1 MNPPGPFPAAMPAV
15 SATSASPAAFGRSSA
30 FVFPAS
36 SSLAAPSASNGTS
49 VPHPMSA
56 STAKS
61 APSVPSSPTP
71 TFATLDA
78 NEAVAS
84 VAYRLSELIAIYPIT
99 PSSAMAES
107 CDEWS
112 AGGRKNLWGEVPR
125 VTQLQSEGGVA
136 GTVHG
141 GLIGGALTTSFTASQ
156 GLLLMIPNLYKIAG
170 ELLPF
175 ALHVS
180 ARAIAAQGLSIF
192 GDHQDVMACRATGCV
207 LLCSNNGQE
216 AQDLALVA
224 HAATLRAR
232 LPFIHFFDG
241 FRTSHEVSK
250 LALLDD
256 DQLRAVIDEAD
267 LAAFRARAL
276 SPDRPTL
283 RGTAQNPDV
292 YFQGRESVN
301 RFYDALPGIVQST
314 MNRLAAVCGRQYH
327 IVEYFGHPE
336 AERVVVAMGSA
347 VDTLGETTR
356 WLQDRG
362 EKVGVIAVRLAHPFP
377 VAAFRAALPR
387 TVRSV
392 AVLDRTKEPGSLG
405 EPLFLNVIAA
415 LAGSDHAPRVV
426 GGRYG
431 LGSKEFTPGMAR
443 AVFDTLAQPQP
454 RHPFTV
460 GILDDVTGLSLPYD
474 ADFDLEPA
482 DVRRCVFVGLG
493 ADGTVGANKNSIKII
508 GEQTNHFAQGY
519 FVYDSKKSG
528 SVTTSHLRF
537 GPRPIRSP
545 YLIRAAD
552 FVACSQFH
560 FVGRQRVLEYARPG
574 GTVLLNSPHSPE
586 ETWHRLPREWQR
598 TLIERRLRLWVID
611 ATQVAQ
617 DSGMGRRTNTVLQ
630 TCFFAL
636 SGVLPQDE
644 AIAQIKKSILKTY
657 GRKGEQ
663 IVKMNYAAVDA
674 TLAGLHEVTIPSV
687 TDDDAIGVVPPSYAG
702 APDFVRQ
709 VTARLLADQGDL
721 MPVSAL
727 PCDGAWP
734 TGTTRYEKRN
744 IALEIPQ
751 WDPAICIQCNKC
763 ALVCPH
769 AAIRPKFYAPDALA
783 GAPEG
788 FKSTAFRST
797 EFPNQRYTIQVAPED
812 CTGCS
817 LCVQVCPAKDRS
829 NPRHKAI
836 DMVAQ
841 PPLLATERANW
852 DFFLRLPD
860 PDRAHLDLSTV
871 KGTQFAQPLIEFSGA
886 CAGCGETP
894 YLKLLTQLF
903 GDRLIMAN
911 ATGCSSIYGGNLPT
925 TPYCTNA
932 EGRGPAWANSLF
944 EDNAEF
950 GYGLRLAAD
959 RRHATARRL
968 LEELAP
974 TLTDVDGNALL
985 TAPQSTEAEL
995 AAQRARVAALRQALA
1010 GRTDLGA
1017 TRLAALADELVR
1029 KSVWIVG
1036 GDGWAY
1042 DIGYGGLDHVLA
1054 SGANVKVLVLDT
1066 EVYSNTGGQSSKATP
1081 LAAVAKFA
1089 AGGKATAKKDLALIA
1104 MQYGHVYV
1112 AKVAFGAKDSQTV
1125 AALREA
1131 DAYPGPA
1138 LVIAYSHCIAHG
1150 YGLHLGLEQQKLAVD
1165 TGYWPLFRY
1174 DPRHAPTESGFR
1186 LDSAAPKT
1194 DLARFMAGET
1204 RFSILRNIAPA
1215 RADDLLARAQTQVRE
1230 HFAIYQ
1236 RLAQPTKTDG
1246 APVPGASTASTQAT
1260 ATQPAA
1266 PRTEASGS

>member
-1 MNPPGPFPAAMPAV
+1 MNPPGPTPSATPAP
-15 SATSASPAAFGRSSA
+15 SATSAHSAAFA
-30 FVFPAS
+30 PAETPAS
-36 SSLAAPSASNGTS
+36 AGSLSLTTQLGSHGTSAPSA
-49 VPHPMSA
+49 
-56 STAKS
+56 
-61 APSVPSSPTP
+61 PSSRAP

-216 AQDLALVA
+216 AQDFALVA

-250 LALLDD
+250 LDTLDD
-256 DQLRAVIDEAD
+256 DQLRAVIDETD

-276 SPDRPTL
+276 SPDHPTL

-301 RFYDALPGIVQST
+301 RFYDALPGIVQAT
-314 MNRLAAVCGRQYH
+314 MDRLAAVCGRQYH
-327 IVEYFGHPE
+327 LCDYFGHPE
-336 AERVVVAMGSA
+336 AERVIVAMGSA

-377 VAAFRAALPR
+377 VTAFRAALPR
-387 TVRSV
+387 TVRSI

-405 EPLFLNVIAA
+405 EPLFLNVVAA
-415 LAGSDHAPRVV
+415 LAGSELPPRVV

-443 AVFDTLAQPQP
+443 AVFDTLAEPRP

-474 ADFDLEPA
+474 ADFDLEPD

-508 GEQTNHFAQGY
+508 GEQTENFAQGY

-537 GPRPIRSP
+537 GPRPIRAP

-574 GTVLLNSPHSPE
+574 GTVLLNSPYTPE
-586 ETWHRLPREWQR
+586 ETWHRLPREWQQ

-636 SGVLPQDE
+636 SGVLAPDE
-644 AIAQIKKSILKTY
+644 AIAQIKKAILKTY

-663 IVKMNYAAVDA
+663 IVKTNYAAVDA
-674 TLAGLHEVTIPSV
+674 TLAGLHEVTIPSAI
-687 TDDDAIGVVPPSYAG
+687 DDHAIAVVPPSYAG

-783 GAPEG
+783 VAPAG

-797 EFPNQRYTIQVAPED
+797 DFPNQRYTLQVAPED

-841 PPLLATERANW
+841 PPLLAAERANW
-852 DFFLRLPD
+852 DFFLTLPD
-860 PDRAHLDLSTV
+860 PDRSRLDLSTV

-959 RRHATARRL
+959 RRHTTARRL

-974 TLTDVDGNALL
+974 TLPEVDCSALL

-995 AAQRARVAALRQALA
+995 AAQRARVAALHQTLA
-1010 GRTDLGA
+1010 SRTDPGA
-1017 TRLAALADELVR
+1017 ARLAALANELVR

-1150 YGLHLGLEQQKLAVD
+1150 YGLHLGLDQQKLAVD

-1174 DPRHAPTESGFR
+1174 DPRHGPAESGLR
-1186 LDSAAPKT
+1186 LDSASPKT

-1215 RADDLLARAQTQVRE
+1215 RADELLAQAQTQVRE
-1230 HFAIYQ
+1230 HFAVYQ
-1236 RLAQPTKTDG
+1236 RLAQGPQSESARPQPDTTKP
-1246 APVPGASTASTQAT
+1246 APSAT
-1260 ATQPAA
+1260 
-1266 PRTEASGS
+1266 